1 MGNVAEGHASFFTVL
16 ATEDFSE
23 SFECAAPSANINT
36 VFILIF
42 FLSQN
47 DFYHFLDGAKIVW
60 IEKNWPNAWA
70 H

>member
-1 MGNVAEGHASFFTVL
+1 MTSLIKTTNMGNVAEGHASFFTVL

-42 FLSQN
+42 FS
-47 DFYHFLDGAKIVW
+47 FPK
-60 IEKNWPNAWA
+60 
-70 H
+70 